1 MPQLVGVN
9 KDGKDINGEV
19 LYPFGPPVYRTEID
33 DNILQMLIDEGKR
46 IREQNHKEQDHRN
59 HLAGHMG
66 ASKDST
72 SVRFDKGEID
82 K

>member
-1 MPQLVGVN
+1 MLMAKD

-59 HLAGHMG
+59 HLRAYGS
-66 ASKDST
+66 AQ
-72 SVRFDKGEID
+72 R
-82 K
+82 